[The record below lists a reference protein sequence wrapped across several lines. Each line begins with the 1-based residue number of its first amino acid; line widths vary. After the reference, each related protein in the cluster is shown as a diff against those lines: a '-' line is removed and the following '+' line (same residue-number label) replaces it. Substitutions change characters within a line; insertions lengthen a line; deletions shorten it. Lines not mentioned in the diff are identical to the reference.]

1 MLLIL
6 SERDK
11 DQMELDIAKF
21 GVQLQLNN
29 CYLHE
34 WEPPLSWQIE
44 RRFLL
49 QTVDSGTNKNNKAL
63 ILLWFKA
70 SVSKL

>member
-6 SERDK
+6 SEREK
-11 DQMELDIAKF
+11 DQMELDIAKV

-34 WEPPLSWQIE
+34 WELPLSWQI
-44 RRFLL
+44 
-49 QTVDSGTNKNNKAL
+49 
-63 ILLWFKA
+63 
-70 SVSKL
+70 